1 MQDDQIVNYKDEIDK
16 YTKIHNL
23 GNVIWPSYPILFAK
37 NLGDLA
43 DEIRDRNL
51 YLFDIWGYVPG
62 SGLSGYWQQF
72 KPPDGV
78 FEMLESKLAKRWL
91 GMDVGEQDGRYVG
104 G

>member
-16 YTKIHNL
+16 YTKIHKL

-43 DEIRDRNL
+43 DKIRERNI

-62 SGLSGYWQQF
+62 SGPRGY
-72 KPPDGV
+72 
-78 FEMLESKLAKRWL
+78 
-91 GMDVGEQDGRYVG
+91 
-104 G
+104 